1 MSIYIVCILAHF
13 LLTQYSF
20 FQVRLAWILRN
31 NKEVMHAY
39 KEGDLMFGTLDS
51 WLVYKLNGGGIHVT
65 EPSNAI
71 STGDDNYEIIMRSY
85 KIIP

>member
-1 MSIYIVCILAHF
+1 MYFCAFSVNTIF
-13 LLTQYSF
+13 L

-31 NKEVMHAY
+31 NKEVMQAY

-71 STGDDNYEIIMRSY
+71 STGNSNHYIIKRSY
-85 KIIP
+85 NTFS

>member
-1 MSIYIVCILAHF
+1 MSVKCQYTLYIVLRILCLHKIF
-13 LLTQYSF
+13 I

-31 NKEVMHAY
+31 NKEVMQAY
-39 KEGDLMFGTLDS
+39 KEDDLMFGTLDS

-71 STGDDNYEIIMRSY
+71 STGNTN
-85 KIIP
+85 

>member
-1 MSIYIVCILAHF
+1 M
-13 LLTQYSF
+13 Q
-20 FQVRLAWILRN
+20 
-31 NKEVMHAY
+31 AY

-71 STGDDNYEIIMRSY
+71 STGNTNWEIMILLYDGKLNISVP
-85 KIIP
+85 I